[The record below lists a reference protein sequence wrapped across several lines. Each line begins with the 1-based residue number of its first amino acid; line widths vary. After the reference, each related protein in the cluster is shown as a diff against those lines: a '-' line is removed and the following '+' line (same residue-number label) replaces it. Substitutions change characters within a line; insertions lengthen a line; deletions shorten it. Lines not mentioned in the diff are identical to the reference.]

1 MNKFTHKVFPYVGC
15 CVLATSL
22 TACSKTNAADVLNLE
37 NSRVILYQGL
47 SFDQGSLT
55 LTAPGRATAQV
66 SAVGDLRIGN
76 KRITVTASQHDLLKS
91 YYAEAEAANNAIDTV
106 SKDATAYGEQVANN
120 LLGNLV
126 DAHTGTKTDKS
137 ARGALNAAGSRL
149 CHEMRQLDATQK
161 RVQASVSALQ
171 PYAAFRGEIDCHP
184 PTEGNNM
191 ARNES
196 NS

>member
-1 MNKFTHKVFPYVGC
+1 MNKFTHKVFPFVGC
-15 CVLATSL
+15 CVLAASL

-47 SFDQGSLT
+47 SFDQNGLI
-55 LTAPGRATAQV
+55 LTASGRAPAWV
-66 SAVGDLRIGN
+66 NAAGDLRIGS
-76 KRITVTASQHDLLKS
+76 KRIAVTASQHDLLKS
-91 YYAEAEAANNAIDTV
+91 YYAEAEAANNTIDAV
-106 SKDATAYGEQVANN
+106 SKNATAYGEQVANN

-137 ARGALNAAGSRL
+137 ARGALNAAGSQL

-161 RVQASVSALQ
+161 QVQASMSALQ
-171 PYAAFRGEIDCHP
+171 AYAAFRGEVDCHSP
-184 PTEGNNM
+184 AEGNDM
-191 ARNES
+191 ARSEG